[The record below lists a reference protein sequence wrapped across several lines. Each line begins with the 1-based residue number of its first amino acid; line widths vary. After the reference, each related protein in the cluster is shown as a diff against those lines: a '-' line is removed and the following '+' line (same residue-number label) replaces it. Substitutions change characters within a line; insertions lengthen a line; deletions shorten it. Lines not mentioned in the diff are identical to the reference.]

1 MATKED
7 NCNVCCEKFNK
18 IKKKVICNYCS
29 FECCKHCIQTYLLN
43 EVEENCMNCRKAL
56 SIDFLYNNLNKTY
69 INNVYRHHKKDLL
82 FEIEKSKIPDT
93 VQLVERRNNLNL
105 IKEKMNKTTLKIKE
119 LKKQLRLLRIEKYG
133 IFNNGEHNKEK
144 KEFRFPCP
152 GNDCKGFMNS
162 KWKCG
167 ICLKRACS
175 KCREIYKEDE
185 TIENHICNEDLV
197 KTVELM
203 KKENKLCPKC
213 TIPIYKISGCD
224 QMWCTQCQ
232 IAFSWK
238 TGKIVNGPI
247 HNPHYYQAQQLFNN
261 GNGNNVRNIGDI
273 VCGGLITNWEYHRFI
288 RNINLLKKEF
298 NKEIPNNLKEN
309 NRSINI
315 INEIL
320 EKIHRA
326 TTHNLHTLDYLRDSV
341 RTLLNNDELRIKY
354 MCNELIEE
362 KFKLSLITK
371 HKRQQKTK
379 QLLDI
384 FEMYITII
392 TETVNSLYTDLN
404 DKSIKIK
411 IIQNKNIIEDYYK
424 RIIKISN
431 YTNKE
436 FYKIGKNYN
445 QSTYKILNDW
455 TISSEKDFGTGEYKE
470 VIFNFSHSIYI

>member
-1 MATKED
+1 MATKNED
-7 NCNVCCEKFNK
+7 CNVCCEKFNK

-43 EVEENCMNCRKAL
+43 EVTENCMNCRKAL

-82 FEIEKSKIPDT
+82 FEIEKSKMPST

-105 IKEKMNKTTLKIKE
+105 IKEKMSETTLKIKE
-119 LKKQLRLLRIEKYG
+119 LKEQLRLLRIEEHNHL
-133 IFNNGEHNKEK
+133 FMGEHKIEK
-144 KEFRFPCP
+144 REFRFPCP
-152 GNDCKGFMNS
+152 GENCKGFMNS

-167 ICLKRACS
+167 ICLKKACS
-175 KCREIYKEDE
+175 KCREIYKDDE

-197 KTVELM
+197 KSVELM

-213 TIPIYKISGCD
+213 SIPIYKISGCD

-238 TGKIVNGPI
+238 TGRIVNGPI
-247 HNPHYYQAQQLFNN
+247 HNPHYYQAQQLLNN
-261 GNGNNVRNIGDI
+261 GNGNGVRNPGDM
-273 VCGGLITNWEYHRFI
+273 VCGGLINDWEYHRFI
-288 RNINLLKKEF
+288 RNISLLEKEF
-298 NKEIPNNLKEN
+298 NKENPNNLQEN
-309 NRSINI
+309 NISINI
-315 INEIL
+315 ITEIL
-320 EKIHRA
+320 KKIHRA
-326 TTHNLHTLDYLRDSV
+326 TTHNLHTLDYLRNSV

-354 MCNELIEE
+354 MLNELTEE
-362 KFKLSLITK
+362 KFKMSIIKK

-384 FEMYITII
+384 YEMYITII
-392 TETVNSLYTDLN
+392 TETINSLYADLN
-404 DKSIKIK
+404 NKSTKIK
-411 IIQNKNIIEDYYK
+411 IIKNKNIIEDYYK

-431 YTNKE
+431 YTNEE

-445 QSTYKILNDW
+445 QSTFKILNYWDI
-455 TISSEKDFGTGEYKE
+455 TMHKEHCSSEYKE
-470 VIFNFSHSIYI
+470 VIFNFTINNSI